1 VKYWVLALLGLVICG
16 ASIVAIDW
24 GIYHLIRTGT
34 CASGGPYVSARPC
47 PPGTGGHILAVIGGV
62 FGGLIG
68 CGFWAARGR
77 SGERK
82 ESPYPLPLLMW
93 TLLFC
98 GIALSGLYAVLGPA
112 AADDAP
118 KGTAIFLAALFIP
131 MGLAPV
137 PLAWAGRRKGGR
149 AVDLMQH
156 GKRCRG
162 TVVSVEDTN
171 WTVNDNPR
179 VKMTVRAEPDGET
192 PFTIEKTSV
201 VPRVNIPRAGDRCVV
216 FYDPADPQNKNG
228 ITFDPVPGF
237 DSGAGPTPAPAAGPA
252 VSAPVSSAPAA
263 SASAASTP
271 LTDPVILA
279 TATPTDEEAAAVR
292 EADAESDPIEKIEKL
307 NRLREKGIITQA
319 EFEMQKQRLLRE
331 V

>member
-1 VKYWVLALLGLVICG
+1 V
-16 ASIVAIDW
+16 SIVAIDW

-47 PPGTGGHILAVIGGV
+47 PPGTGGHILAVMGGV

-77 SGERK
+77 SGERQ

-137 PLAWAGRRKGGR
+137 PLAWAGRRKSER
-149 AVDLMQH
+149 ATDLVQH

-179 VKMTVRAEPDGET
+179 VKITVRAEPDGET

-201 VPRVNIPRAGDRCVV
+201 VSRVSIPRAGDRCVV
-216 FYDPADPQNKNG
+216 FYDPSDPQNKNG

-237 DSGAGPTPAPAAGPA
+237 DAGAPAPEPK
-252 VSAPVSSAPAA
+252 APEPQ
-263 SASAASTP
+263 P
-271 LTDPVILA
+271 EPIILA
-279 TATPTDEEAAAVR
+279 TATPTEEESAEVT
-292 EADAESDPIEKIEKL
+292 EAKSEGDPIAKIEKL

>member
-1 VKYWVLALLGLVICG
+1 
-16 ASIVAIDW
+16 
-24 GIYHLIRTGT
+24 
-34 CASGGPYVSARPC
+34 
-47 PPGTGGHILAVIGGV
+47 
-62 FGGLIG
+62 
-68 CGFWAARGR
+68 
-77 SGERK
+77 
-82 ESPYPLPLLMW
+82 MW

-228 ITFDPVPGF
+228 ITFDAVPGF
-237 DSGAGPTPAPAAGPA
+237 DTGASAPTPTPTPEPAP
-252 VSAPVSSAPAA
+252 SAA
-263 SASAASTP
+263 SASEP
-271 LTDPVILA
+271 LILA
-279 TATPTDEEAAAVR
+279 TATPTEEESKAV
-292 EADAESDPIEKIEKL
+292 ADAQSEGDPIEKIEKL

>member
-1 VKYWVLALLGLVICG
+1 MFALLGLAICG

-24 GIYHLIRTGT
+24 GLYHLMLTGS

-47 PPGTGGHILAVIGGV
+47 PPGTGGQILAVIGGV

-68 CGFWAARGR
+68 VGVFAARGR
-77 SGERK
+77 SAERR
-82 ESPYPLPLLMW
+82 ESPYPLALLMW

-98 GIALSGLYAVLGPA
+98 TIAGAGLYATLGPA
-112 AADDAP
+112 AGNDAP

-137 PLAWAGRRKGGR
+137 PFARLGRRKSER
-149 AVDLMQH
+149 AAALVQH

-162 TVVSVEDTN
+162 SVMSVDDTGV
-171 WTVNDNPR
+171 TINDNPR
-179 VKMTVRAEPDGET
+179 VKITVRAEPDGEA

-216 FYDPADPQNKNG
+216 FYDPGDPQNKNA
-228 ITFDPVPGF
+228 ITFDQVPGF
-237 DSGAGPTPAPAAGPA
+237 DAHATPAPAAGA
-252 VSAPVSSAPAA
+252 SASTTASAPPAA
-263 SASAASTP
+263 SER
-271 LTDPVILA
+271 INLA
-279 TATPTDEEAAAVR
+279 TVTPTAEEKSDIAEV
-292 EADAESDPIEKIEKL
+292 EAESDPITKIE
-307 NRLREKGIITQA
+307 RLDQLRAKGLITEA
-319 EFEMQKQRLLRE
+319 EFQMQKQRLLRE

>member
-77 SGERK
+77 SGQRI

-149 AVDLMQH
+149 ALDLMQH

-228 ITFDPVPGF
+228 ITFDAVPGF
-237 DSGAGPTPAPAAGPA
+237 DTGAPAPAPTPTPEPA
-252 VSAPVSSAPAA
+252 PSAA
-263 SASAASTP
+263 SASEP
-271 LTDPVILA
+271 LILA
-279 TATPTDEEAAAVR
+279 TATPTEEESKAV
-292 EADAESDPIEKIEKL
+292 ADAQSEGDPIEKIEKL

>member
-34 CASGGPYVSARPC
+34 CSSGGPYVSARPC

-112 AADDAP
+112 APDDAP

-216 FYDPADPQNKNG
+216 FYDPADPQNRNG
-228 ITFDPVPGF
+228 ITFDAVPGF
-237 DSGAGPTPAPAAGPA
+237 DTGASAPAPTPTPE
-252 VSAPVSSAPAA
+252 PAA
-263 SASAASTP
+263 SAAATSEP
-271 LTDPVILA
+271 LILA
-279 TATPTDEEAAAVR
+279 TATPTEEQSKAV
-292 EADAESDPIEKIEKL
+292 ADAQSEGDPIEKIEKL

>member
-77 SGERK
+77 SGERV

-228 ITFDPVPGF
+228 ITFDAVPGF
-237 DSGAGPTPAPAAGPA
+237 DTGASAPTPTPTPEPAP
-252 VSAPVSSAPAA
+252 SAA
-263 SASAASTP
+263 SASEP
-271 LTDPVILA
+271 LILA
-279 TATPTDEEAAAVR
+279 TATPTEEESKAV
-292 EADAESDPIEKIEKL
+292 ADAQSEGDPIEKIEKL

>member
-1 VKYWVLALLGLVICG
+1 MKYWVLALLGLVICG

-112 AADDAP
+112 APDDAP

-228 ITFDPVPGF
+228 ITFDAVPGF
-237 DSGAGPTPAPAAGPA
+237 DTGASAPAPAPTPEPA
-252 VSAPVSSAPAA
+252 P
-263 SASAASTP
+263 SAAVRSEP
-271 LTDPVILA
+271 LILA
-279 TATPTDEEAAAVR
+279 TATPTEEESKAV
-292 EADAESDPIEKIEKL
+292 ADAQSEGDPIEKIEKL